1 MTSPVDFIS
10 GPRMVST
17 PGNRTNGNTGALTN
31 TPATSRSSTSPRS
44 LSVFPTITR
53 AAILAS
59 GTPVAFD
66 RYGTVRDARGLTS
79 ST

>member
-1 MTSPVDFIS
+1 VIAADSSALLAIALREPEHDTFVDLL
-10 GPRMVST
+10 GA
-17 PGNRTNGNTGALTN
+17 NRCL
-31 TPATSRSSTSPRS
+31 
-44 LSVFPTITR
+44 I
-53 AAILAS
+53 